1 MKTKDIEELRQAFD
15 EALRM
20 TKLLNFNL
28 HFNFKGITCY
38 CSNKGNTDKGIENYK
53 KSIER
58 KLNYTYNL

>member
-53 KSIER
+53 KSI
-58 KLNYTYNL
+58 